1 MKKIILSLAVLS
13 MAFVS
18 NAQQDITH
26 SASTDIVAGSVA
38 CQGGGITSDNVYYR
52 AFNLNDFGI
61 TTDWEVI
68 NVQLGWESLTVGP
81 DGYPAVITI
90 WENDPA
96 FPFPNTSP
104 TVVAE
109 IPVTL
114 TGDMAGTLVDFEI
127 SGAVVSAG
135 SELIV
140 SIGWESDIIDDGGN
154 GVAQVFIGSN
164 AAGQTAPTYLSSNG
178 CGINTPSDV
187 TDIGFPNMHLIMT
200 VTGQE
205 PLSVDDNLAELVSI
219 YPVPAT
225 DVLNVK
231 VPSSIEVTEVTLHDL
246 LGRNTGAVYSNGTI
260 NVSNLNRGVYMLTVK
275 TTEGTLTQKVIKK

>member
-38 CQGGGITSDNVYYR
+38 CQNAGITSDNVYYR

-96 FPFPNTSP
+96 FPFPDTTP

-127 SGAVVSAG
+127 SGAVVTAG

-140 SIGWESDIIDDGGN
+140 SIGWASDAIDDGGN
-154 GVAQVFIGSN
+154 GIAAVFIGSN
-164 AAGQTAPTYLSSNG
+164 AAGQTAPSYISSEG
-178 CGINTPSDV
+178 CGLVAPDDLAN
-187 TDIGFPNMHLIMT
+187 IGFPDMHIVMT

-205 PLSVDDNLAELVSI
+205 PLSVGDNLAELVSI

-231 VPSSIEVTEVTLHDL
+231 VPSNIEVSEVTLHDL